1 LLVRSEP
8 SPNTREFPYLLLTVC
23 QYLAQRLGLSTNLV
37 SVSKHPASGPVNPRL
52 ILKRVQKVLDPAP
65 TLESSPELFIGA
77 GLARC
82 LGMQHYLRYGLDSCG
97 REVSSDRI
105 EMPLVLIEHGRGVI
119 QEVLT
124 IEFVEETCTAVQGD
138 HDRLASKRHST
149 QRLSCL
155 LLEGVVAG
163 YPQHKVST
171 GDLCHREGDVFG
183 TILGS
188 NPGCVDDLNVLKIE
202 GGCCESIAG
211 GSLGADTDPF
221 RRPARQCRK

>member
-1 LLVRSEP
+1 M
-8 SPNTREFPYLLLTVC
+8 
-23 QYLAQRLGLSTNLV
+23 
-37 SVSKHPASGPVNPRL
+37 
-52 ILKRVQKVLDPAP
+52 LDPTPA
-65 TLESSPELFIGA
+65 LESSAELFIDA

-82 LGMQHYLRYGLDSCG
+82 LGMQHYFRYGLHASG
-97 REVSSDRI
+97 REVSTDRV

-124 IEFVEETCTAVQGD
+124 IEFVEETCATVQGD
-138 HDRLASKRHST
+138 HDRLASKRHGT
-149 QRLSCL
+149 QRLSCF

-188 NPGCVDDLNVLKIE
+188 NTGCVDDLNVLKIE
-202 GGCCESIAG
+202 GGGCENITG
-211 GSLGADTDPF
+211 GSLGADTDPL
-221 RRPARQCRK
+221 RRPARQRRK